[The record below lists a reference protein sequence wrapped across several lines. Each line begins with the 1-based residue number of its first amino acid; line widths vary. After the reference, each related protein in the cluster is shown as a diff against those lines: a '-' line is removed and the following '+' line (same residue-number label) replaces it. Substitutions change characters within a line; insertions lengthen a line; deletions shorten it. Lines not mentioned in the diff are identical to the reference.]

1 MNRQVYPKCN
11 CQRCHAEKKRRKD
24 ARRRATH
31 DDARASE
38 RRTTSDERGN
48 RRTDASTT
56 KREGT
61 NTITHEEKFYD
72 AVDEDAVP
80 SQTMKAPTTTTET
93 KKIPTPR
100 AVQKT
105 PGMGTK
111 DETELKQLG
120 FVRDAACVGA
130 DFVKA
135 RASFA
140 IGAYETARDA
150 TALKVRA

>member
-1 MNRQVYPKCN
+1 
-11 CQRCHAEKKRRKD
+11 
-24 ARRRATH
+24 
-31 DDARASE
+31 
-38 RRTTSDERGN
+38 
-48 RRTDASTT
+48 
-56 KREGT
+56 
-61 NTITHEEKFYD
+61 
-72 AVDEDAVP
+72 
-80 SQTMKAPTTTTET
+80 MKAPTTTTET

-100 AVQKT
+100 AVMKT
-105 PGMGTK
+105 EETTTTTTTTVKTTTVKDETATK

-150 TALKVRA
+150 TALKVRAIYDVCFFSLVISRAIRFE

>member
-1 MNRQVYPKCN
+1 VP
-11 CQRCHAEKKRRKD
+11 
-24 ARRRATH
+24 
-31 DDARASE
+31 
-38 RRTTSDERGN
+38 
-48 RRTDASTT
+48 
-56 KREGT
+56 RE
-61 NTITHEEKFYD
+61 
-72 AVDEDAVP
+72 
-80 SQTMKAPTTTTET
+80 TMKAPTTTTDT

-100 AVQKT
+100 AVMKT
-105 PGMGTK
+105 EETTKTTMKTTTPVTATK

-150 TALKVRA
+150 TALKVRLFFFGNFARHSF

>member
-1 MNRQVYPKCN
+1 MPTSTAY
-11 CQRCHAEKKRRKD
+11 
-24 ARRRATH
+24 
-31 DDARASE
+31 DDARANE
-38 RRTTSDERGN
+38 RRATKRGN

-56 KREGT
+56 KRDSAT
-61 NTITHEEKFYD
+61 TITHEETFYD

-80 SQTMKAPTTTTET
+80 RETMKAPTTTTET

-100 AVQKT
+100 AVMKT
-105 PGMGTK
+105 EETTKTTTPVTATK
-111 DETELKQLG
+111 DETDLKQLG

-150 TALKVRA
+150 TALKVRAIYNVCFFLC

>member
-1 MNRQVYPKCN
+1 
-11 CQRCHAEKKRRKD
+11 
-24 ARRRATH
+24 
-31 DDARASE
+31 
-38 RRTTSDERGN
+38 
-48 RRTDASTT
+48 
-56 KREGT
+56 
-61 NTITHEEKFYD
+61 
-72 AVDEDAVP
+72 
-80 SQTMKAPTTTTET
+80 MKAPRTTTET

-100 AVQKT
+100 AVMKT
-105 PGMGTK
+105 EETTTTTTTTPVTATK

-150 TALKVRA
+150 TALKVRAIYNVCCFSLVISRPIRFE

>member
-1 MNRQVYPKCN
+1 MTTSTSTAY
-11 CQRCHAEKKRRKD
+11 D
-24 ARRRATH
+24 
-31 DDARASE
+31 DDARANE
-38 RRTTSDERGN
+38 RRATKRGN

-61 NTITHEEKFYD
+61 ITITHEETFYD

-80 SQTMKAPTTTTET
+80 RETMKAPTTTTDT

-100 AVQKT
+100 AVMKT
-105 PGMGTK
+105 EETTKTTMKTTTPVTATK

-150 TALKVRA
+150 TALKVRAICNLCAVYLW

>member
-1 MNRQVYPKCN
+1 V
-11 CQRCHAEKKRRKD
+11 E
-24 ARRRATH
+24 
-31 DDARASE
+31 
-38 RRTTSDERGN
+38 
-48 RRTDASTT
+48 
-56 KREGT
+56 
-61 NTITHEEKFYD
+61 
-72 AVDEDAVP
+72 EDAVP
-80 SQTMKAPTTTTET
+80 RETMKAPTTTTET

-100 AVQKT
+100 AVMKT
-105 PGMGTK
+105 EETTTTTVKTTTPVTAAK

-150 TALKVRA
+150 TALKVRAIYNACFFSLVISRAIRFE